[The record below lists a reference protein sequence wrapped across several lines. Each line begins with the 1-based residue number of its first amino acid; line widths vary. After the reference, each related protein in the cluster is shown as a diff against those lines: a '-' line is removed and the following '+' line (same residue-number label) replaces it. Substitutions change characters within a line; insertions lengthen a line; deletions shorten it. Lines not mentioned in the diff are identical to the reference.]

1 MDNKYITLLQRMI
14 QTPSISG
21 KEDAVCTMLAE
32 WMTAEGCAPRRV
44 GNNLWVDCGDGPET
58 ILLNAHIDTVKP
70 AASYTRDPF
79 GGECDGTTI
88 YGLGANDDGGSVI
101 AMLAVFMELQQ
112 EPIPGKRV
120 VLTLTAEEEN
130 SGRNGIEL
138 LLPHIGH
145 IDYAIV
151 GEPTSLEMAVAERGL
166 MVLDGEAKGKAGHAA
181 REEGVNALYIA
192 LDDIQTLR
200 NYEFEKVSPF
210 LGKVKMTTTMIQAG
224 TQHNVVPDECRFMV
238 DVRVNECY
246 RNEEL
251 LAEIRAN
258 VECEVQPR
266 STHLNSSSVALNHP
280 AVERLVAMGC
290 EPFGSPTMSNQA
302 VMPFP
307 TLKFGPGE
315 SARSHTADEYI
326 VMGDIER
333 AMEMYYALLDNLI
346 IEKTV

>member
-21 KEDAVCTMLAE
+21 QEDAVCTLLSE
-32 WMTAEGCAPRRV
+32 WITVEGCTVHRK
-44 GNNLWVDCGDGPET
+44 GNNLWAECGDGPET

-70 AASYTRDPF
+70 ATSYTRNPY

-101 AMLAVFMELQQ
+101 AMLAVFLELFHA
-112 EPIPGKRV
+112 PLPGKRV

-138 LLPHIGH
+138 ILPEIGH
-145 IDYAIV
+145 VDWAIV

-166 MVLDGEAKGKAGHAA
+166 LVLDAEAKGKAGHAA

-192 LDDIQTLR
+192 IDDIQTLR
-200 NYEFEKVSPF
+200 NYAFDKVSPY

-224 TQHNVVPDECRFMV
+224 TQHNVVPDTCKFVV
-238 DVRVNECY
+238 DIRSNGLYTNLEIVNT
-246 RNEEL
+246 L
-251 LAEIRAN
+251 QTL
-258 VECEVQPR
+258 VQSTLTPR
-266 STHLNSSSVALNHP
+266 STRLNASYTSPEAKV
-280 AVERLVAMGC
+280 VQRAMELGIKLY
-290 EPFGSPTMSNQA
+290 GSPTMSNMA
-302 VMPFP
+302 LLNCPKV
-307 TLKFGPGE
+307 KFGPGD

-326 VMGDIER
+326 HIHEIEQ
-333 AMEMYYALLDNLI
+333 AIKILKELI
-346 IEKTV
+346 KY

>member
-1 MDNKYITLLQRMI
+1 MNNKYITLLQRLI

-21 KEDAVCTMLAE
+21 QEDAVCSLLQE
-32 WMTAEGCAPRRV
+32 WMIAEGCTPHRI
-44 GNNLWVDCGDGPET
+44 GNNLWAECGNGET
-58 ILLNAHIDTVKP
+58 VLLNAHIDTVKP

-101 AMLAVFMELQQ
+101 AMLATFMDVLQ

-120 VLTLTAEEEN
+120 VLALTAEEEN

-138 LLPHIGH
+138 LLPEIGI

-151 GEPTSLEMAVAERGL
+151 GEPTSLQMAVAERGL
-166 MVLDGEAKGKAGHAA
+166 MVLDAEAKGKAGHAA

-200 NYEFEKVSPF
+200 HYAFENVSPF

-224 TQHNVVPDECRFMV
+224 TQHNVVPDTCRFVV
-238 DVRVNECY
+238 DIRSNGLY
-246 RNEEL
+246 SNEEIL
-251 LAEIRAN
+251 HILQPM
-258 VECEVQPR
+258 VQSTLTPR
-266 STHLNSSSVALNHP
+266 STRLNATSTALETP
-280 AVERLVAMGC
+280 MVLRAKELGI
-290 EPFGSPTMSNQA
+290 PLFGSPTLSNMA
-302 VMPFP
+302 LLNCPKV
-307 TLKFGPGE
+307 KFGPGD

-326 VMGDIER
+326 HIHEIEQ
-333 AMEMYYALLDNLI
+333 AIKLLKLLMS
-346 IEKTV
+346 